1 MNIVRRMDTNSNPY
15 ISQILEYYLSDI
27 TSFKIFF
34 QRDAHAA
41 NLKFKG
47 WK

>member
-1 MNIVRRMDTNSNPY
+1 MNIVHRMDTNPY
-15 ISQILEYYLSDI
+15 ILQILEYYLTDI